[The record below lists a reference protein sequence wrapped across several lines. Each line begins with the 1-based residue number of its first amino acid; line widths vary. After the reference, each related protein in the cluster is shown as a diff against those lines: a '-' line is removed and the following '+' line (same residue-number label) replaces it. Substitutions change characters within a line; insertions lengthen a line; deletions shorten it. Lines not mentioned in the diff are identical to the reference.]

1 MGIIR
6 ILPPQ
11 TARRIAAGEVI
22 DRPASALRELIDNS
36 IDAQADDIS
45 VSILKGGIEEITVT
59 DNGLGMSEDDLVLC
73 VKEHATSK
81 IYDADDLLRTT
92 TLGFRGEALASI
104 ASVARLEIATRP
116 RGSAQGWRLQS
127 APFQTP
133 LIDPF
138 PCREGTRV
146 TIRGLFDSF
155 PARRQFLKRPQSEAM
170 LCRSI
175 FIERTLA
182 HPALT
187 FRWQSSGES
196 ETFLPSTYAR
206 RIAQCYPELSR
217 LPLHTIESSSEALR
231 AVVVHADISCS
242 WRDRKF
248 LQVFINRRRVP
259 EWSIVSLVDYAF
271 GSYLPGGAHPC
282 AFVFLEIDPS
292 QADFNIH
299 PAKKEVRL
307 RNAPQVRDALYRL
320 LSEALKK
327 RYSKDFEAVSG
338 APGLNM
344 SGLGGPDLGPLLIRS
359 QEPLGQRPVQTAFLH
374 TEEWHEAWHPIA
386 AEQPASQTAIP
397 TQAFPDTSLSFRY
410 IGHGPGPFILF
421 ELKDSLWIMDQHA
434 AHERIL
440 YDRLKAAKGSPQPLL
455 VPHLIDPPEHGS
467 ISPDALKALAFIGYE
482 IQHEGSQWVITAVPA
497 IEPAH
502 SLEALEEWLSDPLPD
517 SSPLDA
523 IAARLSCRA
532 AIKDGETLQTTD
544 AERLIAE
551 ALALPEPRCPHGR
564 PIFISLSRERLYEL
578 FGRIVF

>member
-45 VSILKGGIEEITVT
+45 VSIQKGGIEEITVT
-59 DNGLGMSEDDLVLC
+59 DNGVGMSEDDLALSIQ
-73 VKEHATSK
+73 EHATSK

-146 TIRGLFDSF
+146 TIRGLFEAF
-155 PARRQFLKRPQSEAM
+155 PARRQFLKRPQSEAL
-170 LCRSI
+170 LCRST

-182 HPALT
+182 HPALA

-196 ETFLPSTYAR
+196 ETFLPSTHAQ

-217 LPLHTIESSSEALR
+217 LPLYTIESNSEALK

-242 WRDRKF
+242 WRDRTL

-327 RYSKDFEAVSG
+327 RYRKDSETLSG
-338 APGLNM
+338 APA
-344 SGLGGPDLGPLLIRS
+344 LGRSDLGSLLIRS
-359 QEPLGQRPVQTAFLH
+359 QEPIGQHPVQTMYPR
-374 TEEWHEAWHPIA
+374 TDEWHEAWRPMA
-386 AEQPASQTAIP
+386 VEEPASQMAMTSRP
-397 TQAFPDTSLSFRY
+397 LQDTGPSFRY

-421 ELKDSLWIMDQHA
+421 ELQDSLWIMDQHA

-440 YDRLKAAKGSPQPLL
+440 YDRLKASRGTAQPLL

-467 ISPDALKALAFIGYE
+467 LSPSALEALAFVGYE
-482 IQHEGSQWVITAVPA
+482 IQHEGSQWMITSVPA
-497 IEPAH
+497 VEPAH

-532 AIKDGETLQTTD
+532 AIKDGETLQAAD
-544 AERLIAE
+544 AERLIKE

-564 PIFISLSRERLYEL
+564 PIFFSLSRERLYEL